1 MEIEKKAL
9 YAMADMAAAMVTVN
23 ARNNLAWEVREVVN
37 AMNGYDKD
45 PCEEMANI
53 LYASADGLL
62 EALKKEGLID

>member
-9 YAMADMAAAMVTVN
+9 YAMADMAAATATVN
-23 ARNNLAWEVREVVN
+23 AKKNLAWEVRQVVN
-37 AMNGYDKD
+37 AMHEYDKD
-45 PCEEMANI
+45 PCEDMANI

>member
-9 YAMADMAAAMVTVN
+9 YAMADIAAAMAIVN
-23 ARNNLAWEVREVVN
+23 AKRNLAWEVRQVVN
-37 AMNGYDKD
+37 AMHEYDKD
-45 PCEEMANI
+45 PCEDMANI

>member
-9 YAMADMAAAMVTVN
+9 YVMADMAAAMATVN
-23 ARNNLAWEVREVVN
+23 AKRNLAWEVRQVVN
-37 AMNGYDKD
+37 AMHEYDKD
-45 PCEEMANI
+45 PCEDMANI

>member
-9 YAMADMAAAMVTVN
+9 YAMADMAAAMATVN
-23 ARNNLAWEVREVVN
+23 AMHE
-37 AMNGYDKD
+37 YDKD
-45 PCEEMANI
+45 PCEDMANI

>member
-9 YAMADMAAAMVTVN
+9 YAMADMAAAMATVN
-23 ARNNLAWEVREVVN
+23 TRKNLAWEVREVLS
-37 AMNGYDKD
+37 AMHEYDKD

-62 EALKKEGLID
+62 EALKKEGLVD